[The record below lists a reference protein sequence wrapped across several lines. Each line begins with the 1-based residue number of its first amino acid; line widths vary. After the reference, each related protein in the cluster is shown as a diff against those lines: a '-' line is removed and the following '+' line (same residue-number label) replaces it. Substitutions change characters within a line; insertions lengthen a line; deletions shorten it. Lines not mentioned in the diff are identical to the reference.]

1 MIKISKLSSGG
12 ELHEYPNGDKWWFL
26 NGKLHREN
34 GPAVE
39 WINAY
44 KEWCIN
50 GELLP
55 CTTQKQFEQLMR
67 LKAFW

>member
-1 MIKISKLSSGG
+1 MVI
-12 ELHEYPNGDKWWFL
+12 